1 MLFKKYTVYENKLS
15 EKLSDD
21 NPLKQ
26 KLIDMETPTDKHTLY
41 LVLVYSLFIY
51 CCLFL
56 ITMCYFKSYAY
67 KECILVMFFS
77 TFCLY
82 ITNKKNILEL
92 SKNTHILI
100 LGGAVLISILLEI
113 QDSTNTSFNSLW
125 KTFLFFIEINQKSY
139 ISFTIIAFFMVG
151 ISLSYTTSI
160 YKAYESFYKFQ
171 KQNNNQFTTEN
182 IINANYNFAFIL
194 CIIFPYVIYL
204 SLDDAQDVFRLN
216 IKLLSLAIF
225 FELPPY
231 IFRCFCAKKYLKLFN
246 KAHKFDVNL
255 MREAK

>member
-125 KTFLFFIEINQKSY
+125 KTFLFFI
-139 ISFTIIAFFMVG
+139 
-151 ISLSYTTSI
+151 
-160 YKAYESFYKFQ
+160 
-171 KQNNNQFTTEN
+171 
-182 IINANYNFAFIL
+182 
-194 CIIFPYVIYL
+194 
-204 SLDDAQDVFRLN
+204 
-216 IKLLSLAIF
+216 
-225 FELPPY
+225 
-231 IFRCFCAKKYLKLFN
+231 
-246 KAHKFDVNL
+246 
-255 MREAK
+255 